1 MDMRRTFLRRDFRYR
16 IYFWVALVGV
26 AVILS
31 GCQAKEPPL
40 SPAAAAFK
48 KEVRQCIQEFSNAVM
63 EPLAKNDVA
72 AISAALEKVEP
83 KALKLCRMCPFR
95 IAVLNQHG
103 EALAV
108 HPAAEKSKRSNF
120 SNYDLVIKTIN
131 SKKIQQ
137 QRFFLQNGSQLY
149 IICVPLIRQD
159 KVIGLLAIAIDAA
172 EAEQRWGLT
181 GKEFLALDLNT

>member
-1 MDMRRTFLRRDFRYR
+1 MNMRRTVLRRDFSSRTYL
-16 IYFWVALVGV
+16 WVAAVGV
-26 AVILS
+26 AVLFG
-31 GCQAKEPPL
+31 GCQASKPPL

-48 KEVRQCIQEFSNAVM
+48 KEVRQCIQEFSAAVM
-63 EPLAKNDVA
+63 EPVARNDVA
-72 AISAALEKVEP
+72 AISAGLEKVEP
-83 KALKLCRMCPFR
+83 QALKLCRMCPFR

-108 HPAAEKSKRSNF
+108 HPPNLERKRTNF

-137 QRFFLQNGSQLY
+137 QRFFLQNGTQLF

-159 KVIGLLAIAIDAA
+159 KVIGLLAIAIDSA
-172 EAEQRWGLT
+172 EAQQRWGLT
-181 GKEFLALDLNT
+181 GKEFLALDFNT

>member
-1 MDMRRTFLRRDFRYR
+1 MRYAVWRRDFNYR
-16 IYFWVALVGV
+16 TYFWVAVVGT
-26 AVILS
+26 AVLFG
-31 GCQAKEPPL
+31 GCAKKPSQ

-48 KEVRQCIQEFSNAVM
+48 KEVRQCIQEYSAAVM
-63 EPLAKNDVA
+63 EPLARNDVA
-72 AISAALEKVEP
+72 GISAGLEKVEP
-83 KALKLCRMCPFR
+83 RALKLCRMCPFR
-95 IAVLNQHG
+95 VAVLNQAG

-108 HPAAEKSKRSNF
+108 HPPILEQKRSNF
-120 SNYDLVIKTIN
+120 SNYELVIKTIN

-149 IICVPLIRQD
+149 IICVPLIRHD

-181 GKEFLALDLNT
+181 DKEFLALDFNS